1 MASTNRP
8 YDKDDFYI
16 DPSFEGYILY
26 GSADDGM
33 SYFTEKVR
41 HGMIWYVGRRNF
53 KEVQKG
59 AISGGKKPSRDKK
72 VEARAGTHQIPILET
87 PERWM
92 VADSTPILQLLNSRI
107 NTNHPLRK
115 FYPDGIRGALAALLE
130 EYFDEWFARL
140 GVYTR
145 WYYMKENSTKGLLK
159 GAPEFAFKWGQRAAD
174 ATCGRTEHQRKLGV
188 EELKRVL
195 STFNNHLVQ
204 QKENGKGDGRFI
216 FGNFP
221 TAADCVIYGSCTAHF
236 LRDVAP
242 TRMLDGITDQLA
254 NALKQADTSI
264 PMDDDTS
271 RDHIPDFVHFILNEM
286 GSNGYLD
293 FARENA
299 IACAMGERILKF
311 GYHGEEASYLARTY
325 PERSR
330 LILKRFLKLH
340 LATTCTEKEQN
351 MFRDI
356 MQKYRLFDVFH
367 PDGQF
372 YSGGG
377 SGQTSKL

>member
-1 MASTNRP
+1 
-8 YDKDDFYI
+8 
-16 DPSFEGYILY
+16 
-26 GSADDGM
+26 
-33 SYFTEKVR
+33 
-41 HGMIWYVGRRNF
+41 
-53 KEVQKG
+53 
-59 AISGGKKPSRDKK
+59 
-72 VEARAGTHQIPILET
+72 
-87 PERWM
+87 
-92 VADSTPILQLLNSRI
+92 
-107 NTNHPLRK
+107 
-115 FYPDGIRGALAALLE
+115 
-130 EYFDEWFARL
+130 
-140 GVYTR
+140 
-145 WYYMKENSTKGLLK
+145 
-159 GAPEFAFKWGQRAAD
+159 
-174 ATCGRTEHQRKLGV
+174 
-188 EELKRVL
+188 
-195 STFNNHLVQ
+195 
-204 QKENGKGDGRFI
+204 
-216 FGNFP
+216 
-221 TAADCVIYGSCTAHF
+221 
-236 LRDVAP
+236 
-242 TRMLDGITDQLA
+242 MLDGITDQLA

-356 MQKYRLFDVFH
+356 MQKYGLFDVFH